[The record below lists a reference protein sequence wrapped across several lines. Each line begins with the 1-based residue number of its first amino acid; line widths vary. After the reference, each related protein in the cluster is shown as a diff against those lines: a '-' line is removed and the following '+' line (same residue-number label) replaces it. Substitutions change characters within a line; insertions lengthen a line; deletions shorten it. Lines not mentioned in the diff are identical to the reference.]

1 VTNIW
6 RQALGTLLI
15 LAMLAGCAAHL
26 HREGLAAM
34 SRGDYE
40 TGIANLSQAIVRDP
54 NNVRFRMDYAT
65 ARESAVQTLIAE
77 ADSARRANQP
87 DTASALYRRVLAL
100 DPVNSRAR
108 HGLDGIEGDKRH
120 GATLDAARQ
129 DLERKDYDA
138 AETKVLE
145 ILNEDPGYVPAQT
158 LATVIRDARVPIAV
172 APHLKPHGNRK
183 VTLQLRDAPTK
194 MVFEVLQRET
204 GINFI
209 LDKDVKTDSKTSIF
223 VQDVP
228 VEDAIEL
235 VLDQNAL
242 ARQILSDNTVLIYP
256 NIASKQ
262 KDYEQQIVRTFYLTN
277 AAPKDVENM
286 LKTVLAAKTLFMDER
301 ANAVVIRDTPET
313 VRMAERLVAS
323 IDIAEPEV
331 MLEVEVLEI
340 SRSAIQDLG
349 IQYPTSATLSPTSVL
364 GTAAGASTG
373 GSTLFLWDLAHQ
385 NSKSITITPP
395 SVTLNA
401 MKQAGVANTL
411 ASPRIR
417 ARNKEKA
424 KVLIGSREP
433 VITNSTTPTAG
444 GTAVVTGSVQYLDVG
459 LTLEAQPT
467 IYLDGDVAIKLNLEV
482 SSILKQ
488 ITTTSGTVAYEI
500 GTRNA
505 NTLLRLK
512 DGETQVL
519 GGLIQQSDTRTAN
532 SIPLLGEIP
541 ILSHLFGTHHTDKE
555 KDEIVLSVTPHII
568 RMQPHPS
575 ADNIQFWYGT
585 ETRHALPGAGSG
597 GGTAAPAGGSVAPAA
612 APQSVDPTQMYV
624 QPVTPMPPPPAAPP
638 VSPPSNSVPI
648 GQRDAPG
655 SAIAPV
661 PRQAEASARAA
672 GAGAGADAAP
682 ALGAAAQG
690 AAAAPAAAATDVTT
704 VAGATGATGAAAAT
718 AGTNT
723 AAVVA
728 GGTIAA
734 TGAVAAAAAA
744 TPSAVSATPASAAQT
759 GIPIA
764 APPAAVPSNAAP
776 AAGGAPGG
784 GSALSL
790 DGPREAKVGEEF
802 PVTVR
807 LSTDQSITR
816 LRAQLRFDSS
826 ALQLLSADTGD
837 MVPAAAGSPKV
848 QTRGGGA
855 QLDVSTTADEPVQ
868 GTGSLMVVN
877 FRAMQ
882 PRPASDISA
891 MLNVLGAS
899 GAAVGNSSAAPLKL
913 AILAA
918 K

>member
-1 VTNIW
+1 VTNLW
-6 RQALGTLLI
+6 RQALGMLLI
-15 LAMLAGCAAHL
+15 LALIAGCAARL
-26 HREGLAAM
+26 HRDGLAAM

-40 TGIANLSQAIVRDP
+40 AGVADLSQAIVRDP
-54 NNVRFRMDYAT
+54 NNVRYRMDYAT

-87 DTASALYRRVLAL
+87 DSANALYLRVLTI
-100 DPVNSRAR
+100 DPQNSRAR
-108 HGLDGIEGDKRH
+108 RGLDAIEGDKRH
-120 GATLDAARQ
+120 GAELDAARQ

-138 AETKVLE
+138 AEAKVLG

-158 LATVIRDARVPIAV
+158 LATVIRDARVPITV
-172 APHLKPHGNRK
+172 TPHLKARGNHK

-209 LDKDVKTDSKTSIF
+209 LDKDVKSDGKTSIF

-256 NIASKQ
+256 NIAAKQ

-323 IDIAEPEV
+323 VDIAEPEV

-349 IQYPTSATLSPTSVL
+349 IQYPTSATLTPSSVSSAVAAT
-364 GTAAGASTG
+364 TAAGSG
-373 GSTLFLWDLAHQ
+373 GLVLWDLAHQ
-385 NSKSITITPP
+385 NSKTIGISSL

-401 MKQAGVANTL
+401 MKQAGVVNTL

-433 VITNSTTPTAG
+433 VITNSVTPTAG
-444 GTAVVTGSVQYLDVG
+444 GTPVVTGSVQYLDVG
-459 LTLEAQPT
+459 LTLDVQPT
-467 IYLDGDVAIKLNLEV
+467 VYLDGDVAIKLNLEV

-488 ITTTSGTVAYEI
+488 VTTPSGTVAYEI

-505 NTLLRLK
+505 NTLLRLR

-541 ILSHLFGTHHTDKE
+541 ILSHLFGTHHTDRE
-555 KDEIVLSVTPHII
+555 KDEIVLSVTPHVV

-585 ETRHALPGAGSG
+585 ETRHALPAASSAAG
-597 GGTAAPAGGSVAPAA
+597 GGGSAAPAA
-612 APQSVDPTQMYV
+612 APQPVDPTRLNV
-624 QPVTPMPPPPAAPP
+624 QPVTPEIQPPPPAAAPQ
-638 VSPPSNSVPI
+638 SGAVPM
-648 GQRDAPG
+648 GQREAPG

-661 PRQAEASARAA
+661 PRQAEEAARAA

-682 ALGAAAQG
+682 ALGAPAQG
-690 AAAAPAAAATDVTT
+690 AAAAPAAAATEATT
-704 VAGATGATGAAAAT
+704 VAAAAAP
-718 AGTNT
+718 TNT

-728 GGTIAA
+728 GGAIAA
-734 TGAVAAAAAA
+734 TAAVAANAGNAAPGGAA
-744 TPSAVSATPASAAQT
+744 GASVAPPSTAQSGLPVS
-759 GIPIA
+759 
-764 APPAAVPSNAAP
+764 APPAAVPSNTPAP
-776 AAGGAPGG
+776 AGLPGG
-784 GSALSL
+784 SSALSL

-807 LSTDQSITR
+807 LATDQSITR
-816 LRAQLRFDSS
+816 LRAQLRYDSS
-826 ALQLLSADTGD
+826 ALQLVSASPGD
-837 MVPAAAGSPKV
+837 MVPAAAGNPKIE
-848 QTRGGGA
+848 TRGGGA
-855 QLDVSTTADEPVQ
+855 QLDVNTTADEPVQ

-877 FRAMQ
+877 FRAVR

-899 GAAVGNSSAAPLKL
+899 GAAVGNSTAPPLKM
-913 AILAA
+913 AITVAQ
-918 K
+918 

>member
-15 LAMLAGCAAHL
+15 LTLVAGCAAHL
-26 HREGLAAM
+26 HRQGLAAM
-34 SRGDYE
+34 SRGEYE
-40 TGIANLSQAIVRDP
+40 AGVADLSQAIARDP
-54 NNVRFRMDYAT
+54 GNVRYRMDYAT
-65 ARESAVQTLIAE
+65 ARESAVQSLIRD
-77 ADSARRANQP
+77 ADAARRANQL
-87 DTASALYRRVLAL
+87 DTANALYLRVLVI
-100 DPVNSRAR
+100 DPANSRAR
-108 HGLDGIEGDKRH
+108 SGLDRIEGDKRH
-120 GATLDAARQ
+120 GAELDRARQ

-138 AETKVLE
+138 AEAKVLG
-145 ILNEDPGYVPAQT
+145 ILSEDPGYVPAQT
-158 LATVIRDARVPIAV
+158 LAMVIRDARVPLAV
-172 APHLKPHGNRK
+172 APHLKARGNHK

-209 LDKDVKTDSKTSIF
+209 LDKDVKSDGKTSIF

-235 VLDQNAL
+235 VLDQNQL

-286 LKTVLAAKTLFMDER
+286 FKTVLAAKTLFIDEH

-323 IDIAEPEV
+323 VDIAEAEV

-340 SRSAIQDLG
+340 SRSAVQDLG
-349 IQYPTSATLSPTSVL
+349 IQYPTSATLTPSSVSRAAAA
-364 GTAAGASTG
+364 TATAGSG
-373 GSTLFLWDLAHQ
+373 GLVLWDLAHQ
-385 NSKSITITPP
+385 NSKTIGISSL

-433 VITNSTTPTAG
+433 VITNSVTPTAA
-444 GTAVVTGSVQYLDVG
+444 GTPVVTGSVQYLDVG
-459 LTLEAQPT
+459 LTLEVQPT
-467 IYLDGDVAIKLNLEV
+467 VYRDGDVAIKLNLEV

-488 ITTTSGTVAYEI
+488 ITTQGGTIAYEI

-505 NTLLRLK
+505 NTLLQLR

-541 ILSHLFGTHHTDKE
+541 ILSRLFGTHHTDKE
-555 KDEIVLSVTPHII
+555 KDEIVLSVTPHVI
-568 RMQPHPS
+568 RMQPHPT

-585 ETRHALPGAGSG
+585 ETRHALPGASSG
-597 GGTAAPAGGSVAPAA
+597 GATAAPAA
-612 APQSVDPTQMYV
+612 APPADPTQLSV
-624 QPVTPMPPPPAAPP
+624 QPVTPMPPPPVPP
-638 VSPPSNSVPI
+638 AIPPSDSVPI
-648 GQRDAPG
+648 GQRDVPGGSG
-655 SAIAPV
+655 SAPAAK
-661 PRQAEASARAA
+661 QAEESTRAVAVSNAAPPITSPPDVAPA
-672 GAGAGADAAP
+672 GASVGAV
-682 ALGAAAQG
+682 AQG
-690 AAAAPAAAATDVTT
+690 VAAAPAAAAKDITT
-704 VAGATGATGAAAAT
+704 VAGAAGATGAAAAT

-728 GGTIAA
+728 GGAIAA
-734 TGAVAAAAAA
+734 TGAVAATA
-744 TPSAVSATPASAAQT
+744 ASAA
-759 GIPIA
+759 
-764 APPAAVPSNAAP
+764 PAAVPISTPPVAVRSNNAAAG
-776 AAGGAPGG
+776 AASGG
-784 GSALSL
+784 GSSALSL

-899 GAAVGNSSAAPLKL
+899 GAAMGNSSAPPLKM
-913 AILAA
+913 AIVAA
-918 K
+918 Q

>member
-1 VTNIW
+1 
-6 RQALGTLLI
+6 
-15 LAMLAGCAAHL
+15 
-26 HREGLAAM
+26 
-34 SRGDYE
+34 
-40 TGIANLSQAIVRDP
+40 
-54 NNVRFRMDYAT
+54 
-65 ARESAVQTLIAE
+65 
-77 ADSARRANQP
+77 
-87 DTASALYRRVLAL
+87 
-100 DPVNSRAR
+100 
-108 HGLDGIEGDKRH
+108 
-120 GATLDAARQ
+120 
-129 DLERKDYDA
+129 
-138 AETKVLE
+138 
-145 ILNEDPGYVPAQT
+145 
-158 LATVIRDARVPIAV
+158 
-172 APHLKPHGNRK
+172 
-183 VTLQLRDAPTK
+183 
-194 MVFEVLQRET
+194 
-204 GINFI
+204 
-209 LDKDVKTDSKTSIF
+209 
-223 VQDVP
+223 
-228 VEDAIEL
+228 

-256 NIASKQ
+256 NIAAKQ

-349 IQYPTSATLSPTSVL
+349 IQYPTSATLTPSSVL
-364 GTAAGASTG
+364 NAGAAGSAG
-373 GSTLFLWDLAHQ
+373 GLVLWDLGQQ
-385 NSKSITITPP
+385 NSKTIGISSL

-519 GGLIQQSDTRTAN
+519 GGLIQSSDARTAN
-532 SIPLLGEIP
+532 SIPLIGEIP
-541 ILSHLFGTHHTDKE
+541 ILSHLFGTNHTDKE
-555 KDEIVLSVTPHII
+555 KDEIVLSVTPRII

-585 ETRHALPGAGSG
+585 ETRHALPGASSAAG
-597 GGTAAPAGGSVAPAA
+597 GGGSAAPAA
-612 APQSVDPTQMYV
+612 APQPVDPTQMYI
-624 QPVTPMPPPPAAPP
+624 QPVTPMPPPPAVPP
-638 VSPPSNSVPI
+638 VSQPSNSVPI
-648 GQRDAPG
+648 SQREAPG

-661 PRQAEASARAA
+661 PRQAEESARVA

-704 VAGATGATGAAAAT
+704 VAGAAGATGAAAA
-718 AGTNT
+718 ASTNT

-734 TGAVAAAAAA
+734 TGAVAAAGAA
-744 TPSAVSATPASAAQT
+744 TPSAVSASPASAAQT
-759 GIPIA
+759 GLPIG

-848 QTRGGGA
+848 QTHGGGA

-882 PRPASDISA
+882 PRPASNIQA

-899 GAAVGNSSAAPLKL
+899 GAAVGNSSAVPLKL
-913 AILAA
+913 AIVAA
-918 K
+918 Q